1 MANLNYPNG
10 TVPITIYEESSPTIK
25 FEWMYD
31 SQVDDDA
38 QTYTIACSAEMSP
51 EKAPSWMWNVV
62 LDRETFKNGKV
73 PYSGGPSLSLF
84 SPGVDYYWD
93 IAYNIDGEI
102 FYEGS
107 RKFNIPEE
115 PVTVESTEEV
125 EESESGTSNNSG
137 LAKKLEIAINNNI
150 TPGEGG
156 TDSTGYAKE
165 MAAAIE
171 EFISKQEFR
180 IVKMNP
186 PLDVKRI
193 KTDGDVVGSVTPE
206 TTAGPTG
213 LMMSKVKPIL
223 NSLTGGAFG
232 KLVSIVE
239 LAIKKADLGSDG
251 VKVPIDLKSNAGL
264 DSPEGKLTVEGQAVI
279 DTPYEGKSTSQGY
292 ASHTVV
298 KWFPGEKKE

>member
-1 MANLNYPNG
+1 MSYPSG
-10 TVPITIYEESSPTIK
+10 QVPPTIYQETSPTIK
-25 FEWMYD
+25 FEWVYD
-31 SQVDDDA
+31 PQVDDDA
-38 QTYTIACSAEMSP
+38 QNYTIACSAEMSP
-51 EKAPSWMWNVV
+51 EKAASWMWNIV
-62 LDRETFKNGKV
+62 LDKESFEKGKV

-93 IAYNIDGEI
+93 IVYNIDGEI

-107 RKFNIPEE
+107 KKFTIPEE
-115 PVTVESTEEV
+115 PQIQVPTEEV
-125 EESESGTSNNSG
+125 GGEESTSSGNSG
-137 LAKKLEIAINNNI
+137 LAKDIEIAIINNI

-156 TDSTGYAKE
+156 TDAAGFAKE
-165 MAAAIE
+165 LAESIE
-171 EFISKQEFR
+171 NFIAKQELR

-186 PLDVKRI
+186 PLDVQRI

-232 KLVSIVE
+232 KLIKIVE
-239 LAIKKADLGSDG
+239 LAIKKADIGQDG
-251 VKVPIDLKSNAGL
+251 VKVPIDLKSNAGIE
-264 DSPEGKLTVEGQAVI
+264 SPQGKITVDGQAVI
-279 DTPYEGKSTSQGY
+279 DTPYEGKSSSQGA
-292 ASHTVV
+292 ASNTVV

>member
-10 TVPITIYEESSPTIK
+10 QIPISIYGETSPTVK
-25 FEWMYD
+25 FTWTYD
-31 SQVDDDA
+31 AQVDDDA
-38 QTYTIACSAEMSP
+38 QNYTIACSAEMNP
-51 EKAPSWMWNVV
+51 EKASNWLWNIV
-62 LDRETFKNGKV
+62 LDKESFTKGKV

-93 IAYNIDGEI
+93 IIHNIDGEM

-107 RKFNIPEE
+107 RKFSIPEE
-115 PVTVESTEEV
+115 PIEVESPEEV
-125 EESESGTSNNSG
+125 DEVDTSSTNRG
-137 LAKKLEIAINNNI
+137 LAKNIEIAINNNI

-156 TDSTGYAKE
+156 TDSVGFAKE
-165 MAAAIE
+165 LADAIE
-171 EFISKQEFR
+171 DFIAKQEFR

-213 LMMSKVKPIL
+213 LMMNKVKPIL
-223 NSLTGGAFG
+223 NGLTGGAFG
-232 KLVSIVE
+232 KLVSLVE
-239 LAIKKADLGSDG
+239 LAIKKADIGQDG
-251 VKVPIDLKSNAGL
+251 VKIPIDLKSNAGL
-264 DSPEGKLTVEGQAVI
+264 NAPEGKLTVEGEAVI
-279 DTPYEGKSTSQGY
+279 DTSYEGKSTSQG
-292 ASHTVV
+292 AATQTVV